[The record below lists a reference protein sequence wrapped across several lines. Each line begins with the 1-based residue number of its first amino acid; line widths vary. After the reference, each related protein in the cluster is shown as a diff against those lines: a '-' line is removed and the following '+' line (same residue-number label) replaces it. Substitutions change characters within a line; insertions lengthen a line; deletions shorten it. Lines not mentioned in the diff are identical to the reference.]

1 MAWRVAAALGGGIGG
16 SNGEAAARQ
25 RQRGI
30 SGVALAQRRKL
41 GAGVA
46 G

>member
-30 SGVALAQRRKL
+30 GGR
-41 GAGVA
+41 GARAAAYAGGGVA